1 MKDRL
6 AARGQIVYLR
16 YSIPLSS
23 VCRKR
28 VAVGRWETET
38 GEREGQ
44 GPALDLCVSV
54 TVYVL
59 RVWVCRVRLVVR

>member
-1 MKDRL
+1 M
-6 AARGQIVYLR
+6 
-16 YSIPLSS
+16 
-23 VCRKR
+23 
-28 VAVGRWETET
+28 AVGRWETESET

-59 RVWVCRVRLVVR
+59 RVWVCRVRLVLR